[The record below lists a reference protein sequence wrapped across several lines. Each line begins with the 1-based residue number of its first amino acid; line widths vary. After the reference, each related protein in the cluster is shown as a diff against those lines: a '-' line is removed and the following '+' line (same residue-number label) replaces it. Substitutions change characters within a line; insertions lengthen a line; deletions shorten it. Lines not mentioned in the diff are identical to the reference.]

1 MGDHGAV
8 DITLGSHET
17 VLEDAQVLTDESWI
31 RSDRPHPDSVVS
43 AAVAI
48 DDLAVQ
54 AKVPKHSRVEDL
66 PRSSRPDL
74 ELFDRAE
81 KAYEKHG
88 FEGSPSKERRG
99 LSTDTQIGIEIQG
112 REGVGGAP
120 RSRVMVLSLVSML
133 AAGLDVTTP
142 YALEVLSG
150 TWTSVLL
157 PRRPLLVTLHHIY
170 RDRGKERYVTTR
182 LRRCVANEL
191 ALCAVLAPLAAVDM
205 RCPIVTDVFATDA
218 SPYGGAFVR
227 APGHVSREVAK
238 EM

>member
-120 RSRVMVLSLVSML
+120 RSRVLVLSLVSML

-142 YALEVLSG
+142 YALEVLWG

-157 PRRPLLVTLHHIY
+157 PM
-170 RDRGKERYVTTR
+170 GA
-182 LRRCVANEL
+182 VAGH
-191 ALCAVLAPLAAVDM
+191 LAPHL
-205 RCPIVTDVFATDA
+205 P
-218 SPYGGAFVR
+218 
-227 APGHVSREVAK
+227 
-238 EM
+238 